1 MKKIRRSG
9 VIFSAR
15 RVSDLCTLCLGILS
29 AHKLYYIHVV
39 MNAQMIIFE
48 WPRDSPFVVGEER
61 GYPIYSP
68 FTPKDHLQLTK

>member
-1 MKKIRRSG
+1 MHIN
-9 VIFSAR
+9 FN
-15 RVSDLCTLCLGILS
+15 
-29 AHKLYYIHVV
+29 YIHVV